1 MRFPGVYANHE
12 GTGDIDIFAPY
23 TIVAPSRRMALS
35 PTGSMASTRT
45 RPGATATS
53 ASMPTTSASR
63 PRARNSTM
71 ARLPSPKASTV
82 GIGVPAT
89 LTLPP
94 AAASSRPRAALPT
107 ACGAITVTASPPRAP
122 TPTASWPITTSVPRT
137 TGASTSRSGAA
148 SIPAGRRAYLT
159 SSKRGRLKTG
169 VATRGYSL
177 HAELGYGFDLGDHV
191 VLVPRVRL
199 RGPNISVDKFTDAVN
214 ARVSFEDIGRLIGG
228 FGLTVHSTLPVD
240 GGEIWLRGALDLW
253 MAAIAGTASRSASV

>member
-1 MRFPGVYANHE
+1 MRGDHGHRITTTRANAH
-12 GTGDIDIFAPY
+12 G
-23 TIVAPSRRMALS
+23 IVAYHYFGTEDDRSIDV
-35 PTGSMASTRT
+35 
-45 RPGATATS
+45 
-53 ASMPTTSASR
+53 
-63 PRARNSTM
+63 
-71 ARLPSPKASTV
+71 TV
-82 GIGVPAT
+82 GGRID
-89 LTLPP
+89 
-94 AAASSRPRAALPT
+94 
-107 ACGAITVTASPPRAP
+107 
-122 TPTASWPITTSVPRT
+122 TT
-137 TGASTSRSGAA
+137 
-148 SIPAGRRAYLT
+148 AGRRAYLT